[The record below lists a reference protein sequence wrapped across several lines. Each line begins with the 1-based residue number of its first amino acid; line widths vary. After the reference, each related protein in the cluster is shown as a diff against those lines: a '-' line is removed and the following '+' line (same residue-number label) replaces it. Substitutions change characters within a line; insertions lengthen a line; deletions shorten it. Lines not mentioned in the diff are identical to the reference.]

1 MVQSTLTET
10 NDNGFLVPHTKLPV
24 TMYSTP
30 GDTNRAVAGRIASVI
45 RRAEQQG
52 SSAVLLL
59 SPGSTPQGVY
69 RELVRLHEEEG
80 LDFSN
85 VIVFVSLE
93 FYGLS
98 KERPQ
103 SIHASLHANL
113 FDQINIPADQI
124 HIPDSQIELSKMA
137 AYCSQF
143 DQLIQD
149 VGGIDFAL
157 LGFGSN
163 GHIAGNEPFSESN
176 SCTHMCVL
184 DPVTRICLA
193 SEFFGED
200 NVPTQAITMGLGT
213 IMESREVAV
222 MALGEHK
229 ARVVS
234 ALAEGPVTNKVP
246 VSLFQDH
253 GNTNVYLDSASAGG
267 LEVIATPWTL
277 GAVDWNE
284 TMVIRAMVWLSE
296 QTKKPLLKLDDDDFR
311 NHNLHQLLRH
321 HGPSHMLARR
331 VFNLVQGTICD
342 EVLENP
348 SQTVI
353 CFSPHPV
360 ADVISMGGTLIRLN
374 EEGHQTHIAYM
385 TSGNIAVFDDDAQRI
400 ADLVTE
406 YNHLFGIENEKSVEV
421 ERRVADDLKNKKA
434 GHPDSDAVLKIK
446 GLIRWSEAK
455 AGAIVAGCK
464 EEHLHFLDLPFYR
477 TGTVKKNPVGDADV
491 SIIAS
496 LLESV
501 QPDVIFVAGDLS
513 DPHGTHRVCAEAI
526 FCAIEVLK
534 QRQSKI
540 PDVLLY
546 RGAWHEYAI
555 HEIDLSVP
563 LSPGH
568 TQTKRKAIFK
578 HESQKDEA
586 LFPGSDPREFWE
598 RAEDRNKATAKQ
610 FNDLGL
616 PEFPALEAF
625 QRWNGQKL

>member
-1 MVQSTLTET
+1 MLHSTLTET

-24 TMYSTP
+24 TMYTTP

-45 RRAEQQG
+45 RRAQEQKRK
-52 SSAVLLL
+52 AVLLL

-69 RELVRLHEEEG
+69 RELVRLYAEEG
-80 LDFSN
+80 LDFSE
-85 VIVFVSLE
+85 VIFFVSLE

-98 KERPQ
+98 KDRPQ

-113 FDQINIPADQI
+113 FEQINTPADQI
-124 HIPDSQIELSKMA
+124 HIPDSQIELSQMA
-137 AYCSQF
+137 AYCKEF
-143 DQLIQD
+143 DQLIHD
-149 VGGIDFAL
+149 AGGIDFAL

-163 GHIAGNEPFSESN
+163 GHIAGNEPFSES
-176 SCTHMCVL
+176 SSRTHMCVL
-184 DPVTRICLA
+184 DPVTRVCLA
-193 SEFFGED
+193 SEFFGEE

-229 ARVVS
+229 ASVVS

-253 GNTNVYLDSASAGG
+253 GNTNIYLDSASAGC
-267 LEVIATPWTL
+267 LEAIATPWTL
-277 GAVDWNE
+277 GSVDWKE
-284 TMVIRAMVWLSE
+284 TMVIRALVWLSE
-296 QTKKPLLKLDDDDFR
+296 QTEKSLLKLDDDDFR

-321 HGPSHMLARR
+321 HGPSHLLARR
-331 VFNLVQGTICD
+331 VFNLLQGTICD
-342 EVLENP
+342 QVLESQN
-348 SQTVI
+348 QTVI
-353 CFSPHPV
+353 CFSPHPDD
-360 ADVISMGGTLIRLN
+360 DVISMGGTLIRLN

-406 YNHLFGIENEKSVEV
+406 YNHLFGIENEKSIEV

-464 EEHLHFLDLPFYR
+464 EEYLHFLDLPFYR
-477 TGTVKKNPVGDADV
+477 TGRVKKNPIGEADI
-491 SIIAS
+491 SIIVS
-496 LLESV
+496 LMETV
-501 QPDVIFVAGDLS
+501 EPDLIFVAGDLS
-513 DPHGTHRVCAEAI
+513 DPHGTHRICAEAI
-526 FCAIEVLK
+526 FNALEVLQ
-534 QRQSKI
+534 QRGKKVPQ
-540 PDVLLY
+540 VLLY

-568 TQTKRKAIFK
+568 QQTKREAIFK

-610 FNDLGL
+610 FNNLGL
-616 PEFPALEAF
+616 PEFPAVEAF

>member
-30 GDTNRAVAGRIASVI
+30 LDTNRAVAGRVASVI
-45 RRAEQQG
+45 RRAEQQE

-113 FDQINIPADQI
+113 FDHVNIPADQI

-176 SCTHMCVL
+176 SRTHMCVL

-213 IMESREVAV
+213 IMEAREVAV

-234 ALAEGPVTNKVP
+234 ALAEGSVTNKVP

-296 QTKKPLLKLDDDDFR
+296 QTNKPLLKLDDDDFR

-331 VFNLVQGTICD
+331 VFNLVQATICD
-342 EVLENP
+342 EVLESP
-348 SQTVI
+348 SQKVI
-353 CFSPHPV
+353 CFSPHPDD
-360 ADVISMGGTLIRLN
+360 DVISMGGTLIRLN

-385 TSGNIAVFDDDAQRI
+385 TSGNIAVFDEDAQRI

-406 YNHLFGIENEKSVEV
+406 YNHLFGIENEKSIEV

>member
-10 NDNGFLVPHTKLPV
+10 NDNGFVVPHTKLPV
-24 TMYSTP
+24 TMYSAP

-45 RRAEQQG
+45 RRAEQQDR
-52 SSAVLLL
+52 SAVLLL

-69 RELVRLHEEEG
+69 RELVRLYEEG
-80 LDFSN
+80 DLDFSN
-85 VIVFVSLE
+85 VVVFVSLE

-113 FDQINIPADQI
+113 FDQINIPVDQI
-124 HIPDSQIELSKMA
+124 HIPDSQIELSQMA

-176 SCTHMCVL
+176 SRTHMCVL

-253 GNTNVYLDSASAGG
+253 GNTNVYLDPASAGG

-296 QTKKPLLKLDDDDFR
+296 QTNKPLLKLDDDDFR

-331 VFNLVQGTICD
+331 VFKLVQGTICD
-342 EVLENP
+342 EVLESPN
-348 SQTVI
+348 QTVI
-353 CFSPHPV
+353 CFSPHPDD
-360 ADVISMGGTLIRLN
+360 DVISMGGTLIRLN

-406 YNHLFGIENEKSVEV
+406 YNHLFGIENEKSIDV
-421 ERRVADDLKNKKA
+421 ERRVAEDLKNKKA

-464 EEHLHFLDLPFYR
+464 EDHLHFLDLPFYR

-496 LLESV
+496 LLESL

-526 FCAIEVLK
+526 FCAIEILK

-568 TQTKRKAIFK
+568 TQIKRKAIFK

-616 PEFPALEAF
+616 PEFPAIEAF

>member
-113 FDQINIPADQI
+113 FDHVNIPADQI

-176 SCTHMCVL
+176 SRTHMCVL

-213 IMESREVAV
+213 IMEAREVAV

-234 ALAEGPVTNKVP
+234 ALAEGSVTNKVP

-296 QTKKPLLKLDDDDFR
+296 QTNKPLLKLDDDDFR

-331 VFNLVQGTICD
+331 VFNLVQATICD
-342 EVLENP
+342 EVLESP

-353 CFSPHPV
+353 CFSPHPDD
-360 ADVISMGGTLIRLN
+360 DVISMGGTLIRLN

-406 YNHLFGIENEKSVEV
+406 YNHLFGIENEKSIEV